1 MPETVPISDS
11 VPKVN
16 NEVAVGDD
24 LEFQYRWWKFEH
36 AVWVVFV
43 LIVIA
48 DLLGC
53 FGRGWLAKAE
63 YKSPDGLMDI
73 HYERVERFSTP
84 SILTINFAPSAVHDE
99 EIHLWASDSL
109 VKPLGNQRVVPSPQ
123 KSALSNS
130 GISYTFP
137 ASNIPSS
144 VEFALQPASPG
155 IIPVS
160 FQVADGK
167 PVTLKIYVMP

>member
-1 MPETVPISDS
+1 MPKTAPITDS

-53 FGRGWLAKAE
+53 FGRGWLANAE
-63 YKSPDGLMDI
+63 YKTPDGLMDI

-84 SILTINFAPSAVHDE
+84 SILNIEFAPGAVTNG
-99 EIHLWASDSL
+99 EIHLWAGDNL
-109 VKPLGNQRVVPSPQ
+109 VKPLGNQRVIPSPE
-123 KSALSNS
+123 KSALSH
-130 GISYTFP
+130 GGLQYTFP
-137 ASNIPSS
+137 ASKQADS
-144 VEFALQPASPG
+144 VEFALEPGAPG
-155 IIPVS
+155 IYDIDFQLDQRQPV
-160 FQVADGK
+160 K
-167 PVTLKIYVMP
+167 LRIYVMP